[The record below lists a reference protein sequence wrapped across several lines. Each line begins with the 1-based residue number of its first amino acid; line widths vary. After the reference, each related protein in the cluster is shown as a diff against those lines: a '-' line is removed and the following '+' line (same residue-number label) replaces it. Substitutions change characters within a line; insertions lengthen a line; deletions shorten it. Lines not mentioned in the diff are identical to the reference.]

1 MGPIIAPNKWCT
13 SYRFLRSR
21 HLCTFHG
28 RGGTEYPGATHDT
41 HYTGMHTAAARDKSV
56 WRQDD
61 KQPRKERTA
70 SYRPTAK
77 GRGSTAAP
85 APARSRRGS
94 ITSLKISCTVLLLQH
109 GASAK
114 LCSSCTRARTIRIR
128 LSYRSRAEILKKL
141 LVGPHGAVR
150 KAAPGPPAGRPAS
163 VSRPRGR
170 AAIRAAAQF
179 PLPSRLAGPRPSAR
193 RTGRNVDQRPAAI
206 AGAGHSQ
213 SNAAM
218 TRDSRVIRTAFSRG

>member
-1 MGPIIAPNKWCT
+1 MVHELSVSPIPT
-13 SYRFLRSR
+13 SLHVSWPRRYGVPRRQ
-21 HLCTFHG
+21 HMIT
-28 RGGTEYPGATHDT
+28 DT
-41 HYTGMHTAAARDKSV
+41 QACIQQVGISV

-213 SNAAM
+213 SDAAM